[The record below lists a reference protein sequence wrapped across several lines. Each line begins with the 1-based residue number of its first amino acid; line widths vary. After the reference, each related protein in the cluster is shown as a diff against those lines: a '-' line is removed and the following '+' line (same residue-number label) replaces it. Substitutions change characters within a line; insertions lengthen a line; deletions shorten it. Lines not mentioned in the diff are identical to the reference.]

1 MSPLRE
7 KYYRSLFLAATV
19 YDISLGIIF
28 TFFYKFAF
36 SLIGIP
42 EKLPRY
48 GAYISLIGAF
58 LFVIGVAYLLIYL
71 GDLRKNR
78 DLIIVG
84 ALYKLA
90 YSAVAIFYFAIG
102 DYPHI
107 IFLALF
113 GVIDIIFFVMMTE
126 CATYIS
132 KIRSA

>member
-7 KYYRSLFLAATV
+7 KYYRSLFLAAAV

-28 TFFYKFAF
+28 TIFYKFAF

-90 YSAVAIFYFAIG
+90 YSAVAIFYLAIG

-126 CATYIS
+126 CATCIS
-132 KIRSA
+132 KTRSA